1 MATGVRFITKRF
13 LIIVNIIVVILF
25 LISCLVSYL
34 DPAKWWFI
42 SVLSLAFPVL
52 LVITGLFFIFW
63 TVVKWRIAVLS
74 LIVLVIGWRNIKTT
88 IAFNRDVAFDNKKK
102 RGQLR
107 LVTWNV
113 ARFIELKR
121 NNNKGSHQRL
131 RMMELLKDQDADII
145 CLQEFFSSTN
155 PEYYNNIIYIQ
166 KILNYPYYYFTYESD
181 GEKHY
186 YSSIIFSRIPMLD
199 TGRTYYPKPGIREVL
214 IHADFKVNNDTFRVY
229 TTHLQSVQFQKTDY
243 DKIEKIQTVQDSL
256 LQNSR
261 TIFSKLKW
269 ASIYRSGQAKM
280 ARQTLDNSP
289 YPVLFTGDLND
300 VPDSYTYFT
309 VRGDRQDAFLEK
321 GSGIGRTFSG
331 ISPTLRIDYIFA
343 DKRFSVTQFKR
354 IVRDL
359 SDHYMLV
366 ADIELPQTA
375 TAE

>member
-1 MATGVRFITKRF
+1 M
-13 LIIVNIIVVILF
+13 IIANIIVAILF
-25 LISCLVSYL
+25 LLSCLVSYL

-42 SVLSLAFPVL
+42 SVLSLAFPIL
-52 LVITGLFFIFW
+52 FVIIVLFFIFW
-63 TVVKWRIAVLS
+63 VIVKWRITILS
-74 LIVLVIGWRNIKTT
+74 LIVLVVGWRNIKTT
-88 IAFNRDVAFDNKKK
+88 IAFNRDMAFDNKKK
-102 RGQLR
+102 AGQLR
-107 LVTWNV
+107 VVTWNV

-131 RMMELLKDQDADII
+131 RMMELLKEQDADIV

-181 GEKHY
+181 GENHY

-199 TGRTYYPKPGIREVL
+199 TGRSYYPKPGIREVL
-214 IHADFKVNNDTFRVY
+214 IHADFKLNSDTFRVY

-321 GSGIGRTFSG
+321 GSGVGRTFSG

-366 ADIELPQTA
+366 ADIKLPQA
-375 TAE
+375 VKAE